1 MHPES
6 IYVLNIE
13 NFLGFQEV
21 KEESNSI
28 QFQKNT
34 KMEKEE
40 RFSDPAFMIIP
51 RLFLFLLLICL
62 YNFQMLGLSS
72 DRSPQKNLPEK
83 VLPDFQG
90 LDGSSLV
97 KHELLE

>member
-6 IYVLNIE
+6 ISVLNIQ

-21 KEESNSI
+21 KEESSSI

-34 KMEKEE
+34 KMQREDQ
-40 RFSDPAFMIIP
+40 FSDPAFLIIP
-51 RLFLFLLLICL
+51 RLFLFLLICL